1 MHFLSDWVCGEEE
14 SCSDHNIVNFKIT
27 SINNGKGNM
36 NHMGVRYITNQED
49 YKKFDT
55 SLATNFISTYN
66 CTNKTDANKL
76 DEELQGE
83 VNQYNTEDLI
93 HDCFSC
99 VTAAC
104 NTACRISKCRKQKTR
119 RTIPWWND
127 ELKILWKKSQCL
139 TTMIST
145 NFKQ

>member
-55 SLATNFISTYN
+55 SLATNFISTFN
-66 CTNKTDANKL
+66 CTNKTDSNKL
-76 DEELQGE
+76 DEELRGK
-83 VNQYNTEDLI
+83 VNQYNTENPI
-93 HDCFSC
+93 HDCLSC

-104 NTACRISKCRKQKTR
+104 NTALRISRGRKLKTR
-119 RTIPWWND
+119 RTVPWWND
-127 ELKILWKKSQCL
+127 KLETLRIKVNAL
-139 TTMIST
+139 
-145 NFKQ
+145 

>member
-1 MHFLSDWVCGEEE
+1 
-14 SCSDHNIVNFKIT
+14 
-27 SINNGKGNM
+27 M

-55 SLATNFISTYN
+55 SLATSFISTFN

-104 NTACRISKCRKQKTR
+104 NTAFRISKSRKQKTR
-119 RTIPWWND
+119 RIIPWWND
-127 ELKILWKKSQCL
+127 ELKILRKKKSVPYDDDINEL
-139 TTMIST
+139 
-145 NFKQ
+145 